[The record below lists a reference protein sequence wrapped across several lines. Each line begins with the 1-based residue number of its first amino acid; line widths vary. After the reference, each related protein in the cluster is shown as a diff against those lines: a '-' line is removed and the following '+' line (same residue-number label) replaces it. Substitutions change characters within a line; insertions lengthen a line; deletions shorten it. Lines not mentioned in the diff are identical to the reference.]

1 MKLKAKSA
9 WKRIEIPPGNGFED
23 VIDLQELDEYELI
36 GDIVSIVAARLNVF
50 TISGKKCYVSS

>member
-9 WKRIEIPPGNGFED
+9 WKRIEIPPGDGFED

-36 GDIVSIVAARLNVF
+36 GDIVSIVVARLLM
-50 TISGKKCYVSS
+50 VSRFQVK